1 MPPNTEPVSEA
12 VARIPARTRRQ
23 AMDWSL
29 ALLSQGIEAT
39 IHHSDAHAWSLLVNT
54 DEHSAA
60 VEIIRQY
67 RTENLRWPW
76 RQKVLRPGVLFDWGS
91 LLWVALLLG
100 FFWLSATRPALR
112 EAGLMDAREVWNGEW
127 WRPFTSVFLHGD
139 LGHLATNASI
149 GLALL
154 GLVMGRYGTGVGL
167 LAAYLAGV
175 GGNVATWLVY
185 SDGHRSLGA
194 SGMVTGCLGLLAVQS
209 LGRWKAVGMRRY
221 IVAGAAGGIMLFVL
235 FGLAPGTDVLA
246 HFGGFAAGIFLGGIL
261 VLAPS
266 VSERAAANVLAGAV
280 FAGFAVWTWWLALRV
295 FH

>member
-1 MPPNTEPVSEA
+1 MEPVSEA
-12 VARIPARTRRQ
+12 GARIPARTRRQ

-29 ALLSQGIEAT
+29 ALLSQGIAAT
-39 IHHSDAHAWSLLVNT
+39 IDHSDADAWSLLVNP

-60 VEIIRQY
+60 VAIIRQY

-76 RQKVLRPGVLFDWGS
+76 QQKVLRPGVLFDWGS
-91 LLWVALLLG
+91 LLWIVLLLG
-100 FFWLSATRPALR
+100 FFWVSATRPALR
-112 EAGLMDAREVWNGEW
+112 EVGLMDARQVSSGEW
-127 WRPFTSVFLHGD
+127 WRSFTSVFLHAD
-139 LGHLATNASI
+139 LGHLATNAAI

-175 GGNVATWLVY
+175 GGNLVTWLVY

-209 LGRWKAVGMRRY
+209 VSRWKAVGMRRY
-221 IVAGAAGGIMLFVL
+221 IFAGIAGGVMLFVL
-235 FGLAPGTDVLA
+235 FGLTPGTDVLA
-246 HFGGFAAGIFLGGIL
+246 HFGGFAAGTFLGGIL

-266 VSERAAANVLAGAV
+266 VSERAAANLIAGAA
-280 FAGFAVWTWWLALRV
+280 FAGLAIWTWWLALRV
-295 FH
+295 IH